1 MDLTKDQ
8 YTHLLTRFLD
18 RHGLHE
24 NSTVVE
30 VFHAVRN
37 VAYGRVG
44 GRSAE
49 AVIQHN
55 MGSCSG
61 KHILLRD
68 VLRHLKQSAD
78 VETVRGD
85 FAAAIPPHPTM
96 PEELQAFCREGGITD
111 FHNYVVWKSP
121 AGEIKLDAT
130 WPDGLIAKG
139 FPGNRDWDG
148 NGDTRLAL
156 EPENV
161 LDRVEEIPSYK
172 AFLLGQLGRDQIYE
186 REKFLTLLTDWVA
199 TTESG
204 GGVS

>member
-1 MDLTKDQ
+1 MTQANEQ
-8 YTHLLTRFLD
+8 YVHLLTGFLA

-24 NSTVVE
+24 NASTPE

-37 VAYGRVG
+37 IAYGRVG

-49 AVIQHN
+49 AVILHN

-68 VLRHLKQSAD
+68 ALRLLKHTAD
-78 VETVRGD
+78 VETVKGD
-85 FAAAIPPHPTM
+85 FAASVPVHPTM
-96 PEELQAFCREGGITD
+96 PDALQVFCRDGGITD
-111 FHNYVVWKSP
+111 FHNYVVWNSP

-130 WPDGLIAKG
+130 WSDGLIAKG
-139 FPGNRDWDG
+139 FPGNHDWNG
-148 NGDTRLAL
+148 IGDTKLAL
-156 EPENV
+156 EPESV
-161 LDRVEEIPSYK
+161 LDRVEDVPSYK
-172 AFLLGQLGRDQIYE
+172 AFLLGLLSEDQRLQ

-199 TTESG
+199 TTQSG